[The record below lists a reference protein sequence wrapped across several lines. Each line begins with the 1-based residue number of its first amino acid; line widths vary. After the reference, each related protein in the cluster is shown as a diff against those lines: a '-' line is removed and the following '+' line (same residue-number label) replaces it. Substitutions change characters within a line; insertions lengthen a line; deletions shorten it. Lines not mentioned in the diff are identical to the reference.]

1 MATTI
6 QKYIYALFSII
17 VLLCSCDPLLVPQ
30 SGTQAYGED
39 ADGHK
44 YVDLGL
50 SVKWAAY
57 DIGAKSAAEHGS
69 FFAWGET
76 QPKEVYDMSNYKWY
90 NPSNETYTK
99 SLHLIVIAPNCT
111 SLATSF

>member
-50 SVKWAAY
+50 SYIFVTIVTLILSILSQLG
-57 DIGAKSAAEHGS
+57 DLSASSIKREM
-69 FFAWGET
+69 EI
-76 QPKEVYDMSNYKWY
+76 KDY
-90 NPSNETYTK
+90 
-99 SLHLIVIAPNCT
+99 
-111 SLATSF
+111 